1 MESALEELHPDIE
14 DIHIKIFTE
23 EKQDMS
29 PSLFIFYFRE
39 NLVHDDE
46 EGGVFQ

>member
-14 DIHIKIFTE
+14 DIHSKIFTEE

-29 PSLFIFYFRE
+29 PSLFIFLF
-39 NLVHDDE
+39 
-46 EGGVFQ
+46 